1 MYEAFFEFREKPFSL
16 LPDPGFLYMSRQ
28 HQQAFTLLEYGL
40 MNQAGF
46 IILTGDIG
54 SGKTTLMRHL
64 LARLDESVTVGLI
77 SNTHQSLGELMDW
90 VCMAFDISG
99 KHESKLEK
107 YQAFIEFLLAAY
119 GRGSRVLLI
128 VDEAQNLG
136 IEKLEELRLLSNVNA
151 GKDLVL
157 QLMLLGQPQLRD
169 LLRQPELE
177 QFAQRVTASYHI
189 GPLDPLETESYIRHR
204 LFIAGGTHEV
214 FSHEACLAVHHFSKG
229 IPRLINL
236 ICDTALVYAFGEEE
250 RFLTGAFIEEL
261 VAAHA
266 PHLLISV
273 DLDRPEALSRPDAA
287 DPGKSSDTDQR
298 LARSA
303 PEDEKR
309 LEPSTFVATP
319 GSSKLNVSDP
329 GSTHPAPSAPQ
340 PVLKHPSP
348 SLEPRPL
355 PPAALQASSP
365 APIPM
370 KGGVR
375 PISDIPSSIGALKTV
390 AEPRPQL
397 DAANRYPAASA
408 FNRPSAS
415 DGASPS
421 AFDSGL
427 HTPLPRAHQPMSQS
441 FRDSPRRAAKKRML
455 PMALSL
461 LILAILSISALWL
474 AESKTGERVR
484 TGLTGFFERAVGE
497 RPNESQ
503 ETIYPAPLGQSRQ
516 FPTVT
521 TPPDV
526 QPSPRDSD
534 PELAPE
540 PEITDESIA
549 SLTDVEGEPSPDLAS
564 EADSTARSDSKGLG
578 SSLDLNETSTSEFV
592 GPHDTETPHA
602 GDGSESAVRL
612 ESALGTSNPERTP
625 GSDDLEP
632 NERNSDISFDP
643 SSSTVPAQTVGSDS
657 GSENWRPTEDLR
669 ETKPEP
675 AQDMLHQL
683 SAISANVEKHTDGH
697 LTINL
702 GDLIRFPDGGVTLDE
717 EGKAILDAFTTILKD
732 YNDFMI
738 QVVAHTDSSGSESVN
753 HALSS
758 RRAENIAAYFMK
770 SGIERERLSF
780 EGRAHR
786 EPRADPAEER
796 LVGPWV
802 NRRVEIDLIRGITP

>member
-99 KHESKLEK
+99 KHETKLEK

-119 GRGSRVLLI
+119 GSGSRVLLI

-169 LLRQPELE
+169 LLRHPELE

-189 GPLDPLETESYIRHR
+189 GPLDPPETESYIRHR

-214 FSHEACLAVHHFSKG
+214 FSHGACLAVHHFSKG

-273 DLDRPEALSRPDAA
+273 DLDRSETPSRGTEAQPRRST
-287 DPGKSSDTDQR
+287 GTDQR
-298 LARSA
+298 RALSV
-303 PEDEKR
+303 PEDNNRVEQVN
-309 LEPSTFVATP
+309 FVPTP
-319 GSSKLNVSDP
+319 HSSNLQVSDF
-329 GSTHPAPSAPQ
+329 GSTHSAPSVPQ
-340 PVLKHPSP
+340 PILKHQSP
-348 SLEPRPL
+348 SFDLKPL
-355 PPAALQASSP
+355 PRAALQAPAP
-365 APIPM
+365 APIPL
-370 KGGVR
+370 KEGAR
-375 PISDIPSSIGALKTV
+375 PMINIPSSIEALKTV
-390 AEPRPQL
+390 AEPHPPL
-397 DAANRYPAASA
+397 NATNGLPAASA
-408 FNRPSAS
+408 FNRPAAS
-415 DGASPS
+415 VGAIRSE
-421 AFDSGL
+421 FDSGL
-427 HTPLPRAHQPMSQS
+427 HAPLPRVHQPVSQS
-441 FRDSPRRAAKKRML
+441 FRNSPGMPAKKRIL
-455 PMALSL
+455 PAALSL
-461 LILAILSISALWL
+461 LILAILSFSALWL
-474 AESKTGERVR
+474 AESKTGEQVR
-484 TGLTGFFERAVGE
+484 TGLTGVFERAVGE
-497 RPNESQ
+497 RPNDDL
-503 ETIYPAPLGQSRQ
+503 ETIHPETLGQNTQ

-521 TPPDV
+521 TAPEV
-526 QPSPRDSD
+526 LPSPRDSD
-534 PELAPE
+534 PELAPG

-549 SLTDVEGEPSPDLAS
+549 SLTDVEGEPAPHLAS
-564 EADSTARSDSKGLG
+564 EADSTATSDSNGL
-578 SSLDLNETSTSEFV
+578 SSSPDLDDTATSAVV
-592 GPHDTETPHA
+592 GPHDTDTPNA
-602 GDGSESAVRL
+602 GDGNKSSDHL
-612 ESALGTSNPERTP
+612 ESALGAGNPEGAP
-625 GSDDLEP
+625 GSDDSEP
-632 NERNSDISFDP
+632 NKRNSDVSFDA
-643 SSSTVPAQTVGSDS
+643 SSSTVPAQTVDLDVR
-657 GSENWRPTEDLR
+657 SENRPPTKDLR
-669 ETKPEP
+669 ETTPDP
-675 AQDMLHQL
+675 DQDLLSQL
-683 SAISANVEKHTDGH
+683 TAISAKVEQHPDGNMT
-697 LTINL
+697 LDL

-717 EGKAILDAFTTILKD
+717 EGKAILDEITPMLK
-732 YNDFMI
+732 NHADFMI

-753 HALSS
+753 QALSS
-758 RRAENIAAYFMK
+758 RRAENVAAYLLK
-770 SGIERERLSF
+770 SGIERDRVSF

-802 NRRVEIDLIRGITP
+802 NRRVEIDLIRGDTP